1 MNTIVLL
8 KSNKTVEHGK
18 VFSVLS
24 EHDTQSVLKTCL
36 AFSLRGFHLR
46 VISTH
51 LTEHKFYK
59 FEHQH
64 NVFSSRR
71 P

>member
-24 EHDTQSVLKTCL
+24 QHDMQSVLKTD
-36 AFSLRGFHLR
+36 
-46 VISTH
+46 V
-51 LTEHKFYK
+51 
-59 FEHQH
+59 
-64 NVFSSRR
+64 
-71 P
+71 